1 MDTNGNETASTEA
14 EPPLQLDISAE
25 PSLQLDTTPC
35 DNLQLT
41 EGQRTVALRLDF
53 KIGNYCQKEDFFTF
67 SNDGS
72 LTIESSPVGINVQK
86 GDVLV
91 RYFNDDVRGWSLDRF
106 NTEKWN
112 SLQEPTRVELLIFL
126 RNVSKKIN
134 LTLLGTIS
142 GSSMPTLVMRII
154 TEKK

>member
-1 MDTNGNETASTEA
+1 MDTNSNETASTEA

-53 KIGNYCQKEDFFTF
+53 KIGNHCQKEDFFTF

-112 SLQEPTRVELLIFL
+112 RLEEPTRVELLIFRKGYNPDDMD
-126 RNVSKKIN
+126 RNVKKKVRN
-134 LTLLGTIS
+134 CLLC
-142 GSSMPTLVMRII
+142 SMHFF
-154 TEKK
+154 